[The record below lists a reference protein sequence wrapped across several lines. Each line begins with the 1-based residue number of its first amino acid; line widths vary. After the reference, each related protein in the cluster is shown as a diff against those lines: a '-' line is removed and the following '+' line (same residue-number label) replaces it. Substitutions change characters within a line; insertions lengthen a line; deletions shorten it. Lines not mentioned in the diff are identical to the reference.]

1 MTTEQMDWVDDER
14 AGRHKTQPGSRPTPN
29 LDILRELSKIETAL
43 AAAEEHLTKQNEANA
58 ALHMSDRVLY
68 SPLTVAVVNAR
79 ESAKRVR
86 EHLER

>member
-14 AGRHKTQPGSRPTPN
+14 AGRHKPQPGSSPTA
-29 LDILRELSKIETAL
+29 DSDVLRELTKVETAL
-43 AAAEEHLTKQNEANA
+43 EAAEKHLTTQNEANA

-86 EHLER
+86 AHLES

>member
-1 MTTEQMDWVDDER
+1 MTTEQMDCVDDER
-14 AGRHKTQPGSRPTPN
+14 AGRHKTQPGSMPAPN
-29 LDILRELSKIETAL
+29 LDILRELSKIEAAL

-58 ALHMSDRVLY
+58 ALHMSERVLY